1 VNGSYD
7 VTPFAEWE
15 WALQQGSFEEVHAT
29 LEAVV
34 AHLERGSLPLSETV
48 ACYELGVLLADRCER
63 FLSEAELRIS
73 EIEAFAG
80 PGHKPRTTRI
90 HGWMAWRR
98 WWRCHSRCTQVNF
111 AAVPSVALPQET
123 EPTQPRV
130 SMSVKHGLGAVG
142 SIVDS
147 AFGLD

>member
-15 WALQQGSFEEVHAT
+15 WTLQQGSFEEVHAT

-73 EIEAFAG
+73 EIEAFAAA
-80 PGHKPRTTRI
+80 RTEAEDDQDSRLD
-90 HGWMAWRR
+90 GMAPL
-98 WWRCHSRCTQVNF
+98 VE
-111 AAVPSVALPQET
+111 VP
-123 EPTQPRV
+123 
-130 SMSVKHGLGAVG
+130 
-142 SIVDS
+142 
-147 AFGLD
+147 F